1 MMEEYKMIINKTF
14 KNIIKIKDLAYINDL
29 GCEII
34 EYYLNNNT
42 LNGRVYVTGAYHSS
56 KTDEVKLISEDL
68 EFLFELDSNDF
79 YVEDI
84 ECINFEY
91 SILEG
96 VGINVLYE
104 IKLNSDIQHDLD
116 IENEVGIQ
124 DEVDEQLKEY
134 DEKFENLD
142 ELESFD
148 EVDNTDIIE
157 TRECINESY
166 EDSLEKVKEVI
177 NKDVDQKLSNK
188 LEIVNDNIPQ
198 NEVVFRSIKD
208 ENSVIKVVYFSDE
221 KQLNEIAESNNISID
236 SLFKSNKKTDFN
248 NKKRV
253 IIKYGK

>member
-1 MMEEYKMIINKTF
+1 MIINKTF

-34 EYYLNNNT
+34 EYYPNDKT

-56 KTDEVKLISEDL
+56 KTDEVKLVSEDL
-68 EFLFELDSNDF
+68 EFVFEMDDNGF

-84 ECINFEY
+84 ECVNFDY
-91 SILEG
+91 SVVEG
-96 VGINVLYE
+96 VGIDVLYE
-104 IKLNSDIQHDLD
+104 IKLNIDIQLDLEID
-116 IENEVGIQ
+116 NEVDIQ
-124 DEVDEQLKEY
+124 REVDGQLKEY
-134 DEKFENLD
+134 DEKIDNLD
-142 ELESFD
+142 EVESFEEID
-148 EVDNTDIIE
+148 STDIIE
-157 TRECINESY
+157 TREIINELY
-166 EDSLEKVKEVI
+166 EDSLERVKQVI
-177 NKDVDQKLSNK
+177 NKEVDQKLSNK

-208 ENSVIKVVYFSDE
+208 ENCVIKVVYFNDE
-221 KQLNEIAESNNISID
+221 KQLNEIAKSNNISID